1 MKNNKKL
8 IIGIIILVLIIFAL
22 LIGFYLMK
30 TNKTIKGVIECTV
43 LDQSDIG
50 VSNITIRLA
59 KQDGTIIGDVKSGAD
74 GKIMYYDVTPGNY
87 TLSQIDTKDGYNKN
101 EELVNVTVNS
111 NETSTIDFKIER
123 TIGMLEITKEDD
135 SNNPINNV
143 TFNIYDEEGYL
154 ITSIITNEHGKAN
167 ITLQNGTYYLK
178 EADVEEGYIKD
189 DTMYRVVV
197 DDENKTFFKTVTNIR
212 YKGTLLITA
221 YDTEGNTVKDV
232 EFNIYDTNGNVAYTI
247 KTNDIGRAGVAN
259 IPYGTYYY
267 QQSQVPD
274 GFKKD
279 EEKHEFVI
287 VEHNQVI
294 NKNIVIEKN

>member
-1 MKNNKKL
+1 
-8 IIGIIILVLIIFAL
+8 
-22 LIGFYLMK
+22 
-30 TNKTIKGVIECTV
+30 
-43 LDQSDIG
+43 
-50 VSNITIRLA
+50 
-59 KQDGTIIGDVKSGAD
+59 
-74 GKIMYYDVTPGNY
+74 
-87 TLSQIDTKDGYNKN
+87 
-101 EELVNVTVNS
+101 
-111 NETSTIDFKIER
+111 
-123 TIGMLEITKEDD
+123 
-135 SNNPINNV
+135 
-143 TFNIYDEEGYL
+143 
-154 ITSIITNEHGKAN
+154 
-167 ITLQNGTYYLK
+167 
-178 EADVEEGYIKD
+178 
-189 DTMYRVVV
+189 MYRVVV